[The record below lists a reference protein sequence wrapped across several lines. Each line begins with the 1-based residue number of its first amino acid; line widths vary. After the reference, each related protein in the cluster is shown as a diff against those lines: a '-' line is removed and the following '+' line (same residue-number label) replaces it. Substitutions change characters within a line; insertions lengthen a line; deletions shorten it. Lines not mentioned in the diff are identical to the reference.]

1 MDYEKKYNEA
11 LERARNW
18 CEELPMNNGMLKD
31 IFPELRESED
41 ERIRKAIV
49 HLLEV
54 ASEAY
59 LVEATGFKKEQF
71 LSYLEKQK
79 EQKPAKWEDWKDKT
93 HIPYCSSEPEWSEED
108 EHWLKLCIGELQSFW
123 KFKEDKLFCK
133 KKEKEDWR
141 DGLVSW
147 LKSLHPQSKQ
157 RWSEEDEK
165 MLANLRSTL
174 SNLSVRGLIKKVTEQ
189 KYSAWLKSLRPQKK
203 EDLPKWLVDEDY
215 DEKIDGKD
223 FSLHPVGLA
232 YRGFYIP
239 YSDLLKL
246 PREDEK

>member
-1 MDYEKKYNEA
+1 MIDYEKKYNEA
-11 LERARNW
+11 LERAK
-18 CEELPMNNGMLKD
+18 ELIAKWTGKNKD
-31 IFPELRESED
+31 FYTEDYAHIFPELREYED
-41 ERIRKAIV
+41 EMIRKQLLDFLE
-49 HLLEV
+49 HLHSQGKTMDFDVWCKADCANWILWV
-54 ASEAY
+54 
-59 LVEATGFKKEQF
+59 
-71 LSYLEKQK
+71 EKQK
-79 EQKPAKWEDWKDKT
+79 EQKNPLEDYSRGYNDGYYHGVTDK
-93 HIPYCSSEPEWSEED
+93 
-108 EHWLKLCIGELQSFW
+108 KR
-123 KFKEDKLFCK
+123 KEQKPV
-133 KKEKEDWR
+133 E
-141 DGLVSW
+141 
-147 LKSLHPQSKQ
+147 
-157 RWSEEDEK
+157 WSEEDEK

>member
-11 LERARNW
+11 LAHARQAYGTGAYDDATL
-18 CEELPMNNGMLKD
+18 EA

-41 ERIRKAIV
+41 ERIRLQLSDFLEHLHSQGKEMDFDVWCKADCANWIIW
-49 HLLEV
+49 LEKHKINTEGDF
-54 ASEAY
+54 ARGYDCGYECCLNSHGAEW
-59 LVEATGFKKEQF
+59 F
-71 LSYLEKQK
+71 EKQK
-79 EQKPAKWEDWKDKT
+79 EIRDPFDDEQFCRGYEAGKRDAEREQKPV
-93 HIPYCSSEPEWSEED
+93 
-108 EHWLKLCIGELQSFW
+108 G
-123 KFKEDKLFCK
+123 
-133 KKEKEDWR
+133 
-141 DGLVSW
+141 
-147 LKSLHPQSKQ
+147 
-157 RWSEEDEK
+157 WSEEDEK

-203 EDLPKWLVDEDY
+203 EDSPKWLVDEDY